1 MEVTGKEKEV
11 EKNMRNI
18 ITEFQDVILV
28 QWLYDRD
35 IQLSLKE
42 KGSLTTLLVAML

>member
-1 MEVTGKEKEV
+1 
-11 EKNMRNI
+11 MRNI
-18 ITEFQDVILV
+18 ITELQDVIL